1 MNICRFRI
9 ELADTCYFYFCGH
22 FYEAFMGKAEVRG
35 ATVVKEINLKELISY
50 CSGCRKFLLEV
61 FHKCDSLSDTF
72 FLEARKISIQNYPV
86 LSETKK
92 YLVYVDVDVS
102 DWLVEEKN

>member
-9 ELADTCYFYFCGH
+9 ELADTCYFCGH

-35 ATVVKEINLKELISY
+35 ATVVKEISLKELISY

-61 FHKCDSLSDTF
+61 FHKCDSF
-72 FLEARKISIQNYPV
+72 VR
-86 LSETKK
+86 
-92 YLVYVDVDVS
+92 YLFPWSKENFNTALPGFVWD
-102 DWLVEEKN
+102 